1 MTLELDPAGSGGDK
15 DQSQRALPNLP
26 LGKFPLEIPTPTQ
39 SPRVGLK
46 RFDSFR
52 SRGSAKGKDSEYEN
66 MESDF
71 AEDDDDKSPIV
82 LNKSRDSEQRE
93 IDEFEEEER
102 RLLAEDAKSSPGLLF
117 ALPGRWTGG
126 KREEEEMRRLVAAQ
140 RDLQGETS
148 QSDWSEDEE
157 GLREGETTDDGGL
170 DHLSMAANGGLTDA
184 EGAMSDVNSMYE
196 CGEIG
201 GEADLDD
208 TSLSSRA
215 SSRIF
220 DSDQIYSA
228 ESMHGMYDSEYD
240 NYRAGHMT
248 SDAES
253 DFAHED
259 IDSDVGAVLD
269 ELSLENIRQISK
281 NITSKFGATRSEK
294 DECDSDVV

>member
-1 MTLELDPAGSGGDK
+1 
-15 DQSQRALPNLP
+15 
-26 LGKFPLEIPTPTQ
+26 
-39 SPRVGLK
+39 
-46 RFDSFR
+46 
-52 SRGSAKGKDSEYEN
+52 

-102 RLLAEDAKSSPGLLF
+102 RLLAEDAK
-117 ALPGRWTGG
+117 
-126 KREEEEMRRLVAAQ
+126 EEEMRRLVAAQ

-240 NYRAGHMT
+240 NYRAGHIT

-294 DECDSDVV
+294 DECDSDIV

>member
-1 MTLELDPAGSGGDK
+1 M
-15 DQSQRALPNLP
+15 
-26 LGKFPLEIPTPTQ
+26 
-39 SPRVGLK
+39 
-46 RFDSFR
+46 
-52 SRGSAKGKDSEYEN
+52 
-66 MESDF
+66 
-71 AEDDDDKSPIV
+71 
-82 LNKSRDSEQRE
+82 
-93 IDEFEEEER
+93 
-102 RLLAEDAKSSPGLLF
+102 F

-140 RDLQGETS
+140 RDLHGETS
-148 QSDWSEDEE
+148 QSDWSEDDE
-157 GLREGETTDDGGL
+157 GREGETTDDGGL

-196 CGEIG
+196 CGDVG
-201 GEADLDD
+201 GEPDLDD

-240 NYRAGHMT
+240 NYSRAGHYT

-253 DFAHED
+253 DFPNED

-281 NITSKFGATRSEK
+281 NITKKFGAKSDRE
-294 DECDSDVV
+294 EEDSDAV

>member
-1 MTLELDPAGSGGDK
+1 
-15 DQSQRALPNLP
+15 
-26 LGKFPLEIPTPTQ
+26 
-39 SPRVGLK
+39 
-46 RFDSFR
+46 
-52 SRGSAKGKDSEYEN
+52 

-71 AEDDDDKSPIV
+71 AEDDGDKSPVI

-102 RLLAEDAKSSPGLLF
+102 RLLAEDAKSSPGLMF

-140 RDLQGETS
+140 RDLHGETS
-148 QSDWSEDEE
+148 QSDWSEDDE
-157 GLREGETTDDGGL
+157 GREGETTDDGGL

-196 CGEIG
+196 CGEVG

-240 NYRAGHMT
+240 NYRAGHIT

-259 IDSDVGAVLD
+259 LDSDVGAVLD